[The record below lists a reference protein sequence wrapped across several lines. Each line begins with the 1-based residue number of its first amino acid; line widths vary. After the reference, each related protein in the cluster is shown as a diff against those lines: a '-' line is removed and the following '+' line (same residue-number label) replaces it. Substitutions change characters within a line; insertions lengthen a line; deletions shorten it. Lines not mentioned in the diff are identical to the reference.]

1 MNVKSMIV
9 GFLNAV
15 VASTGTYFLVPPP
28 GGVYAGDQM
37 YRHQAKGKRMYHRD
51 MMMLERLN
59 EADSDGDGKVTK
71 AEIKTK
77 QEANLA
83 KYDTNNDGQLS
94 LEEYKPLWI
103 KRHNRRIVRSFQF
116 LDANGNGQVS
126 DTEYKR
132 VIDWIVA
139 RMDRN
144 EDGVLSK
151 RELKPHHRKGSKRD

>member
-1 MNVKSMIV
+1 MNLKSMLV
-9 GFLNAV
+9 GFLIAV

-28 GGVYAGDQM
+28 GGAYAGDQM
-37 YRHQAKGKRMYHRD
+37 HHHQAKGKRMFHRD
-51 MMMLERLN
+51 MMMRERLN
-59 EADSDGDGKVTK
+59 EADSDGDGKATK

-103 KRHNRRIVRSFQF
+103 ERHNRRIVRSFQF

-126 DTEYKR
+126 DAEYKR

-144 EDGVLSK
+144 EDGVISK
-151 RELKPHHRKGSKRD
+151 DDLKRRHRRGS

>member
-1 MNVKSMIV
+1 MNLKSILV
-9 GFLNAV
+9 GFLIAV
-15 VASTGTYFLVPPP
+15 VAATGIYFLVPPP
-28 GGVYAGDQM
+28 GSAYAGDQM
-37 YRHQAKGKRMYHRD
+37 HHHQAKGKRMFHRD
-51 MMMLERLN
+51 MMMRERLN
-59 EADSDGDGKVTK
+59 EAYSDDDGKVTK

-103 KRHNRRIVRSFQF
+103 ERHNRRIVRAFQF

-126 DTEYKR
+126 DAEYKR

-139 RMDRN
+139 RLDRN
-144 EDGVLSK
+144 EDGVISK
-151 RELKPHHRKGSKRD
+151 DDLKRRHGRGS

>member
-1 MNVKSMIV
+1 MSNPKKRN
-9 GFLNAV
+9 LTTLAAT
-15 VASTGTYFLVPPP
+15 VALLTATAIGGTAF
-28 GGVYAGDQM
+28 AGKDC
-37 YRHQAKGKRMYHRD
+37 QAKGKRMFHRD
-51 MMMLERLN
+51 MMMRERLN

-103 KRHNRRIVRSFQF
+103 ERHNRRIVRSFQF

-126 DTEYKR
+126 DAEYKR

-144 EDGVLSK
+144 EDGVISK
-151 RELKPHHRKGSKRD
+151 DDLKRCHR

>member
-9 GFLNAV
+9 GFLIAV
-15 VASTGTYFLVPPP
+15 VASTGTYILVPPP
-28 GGVYAGDQM
+28 GDAYAGDQM
-37 YRHQAKGKRMYHRD
+37 HHHQAKGKWIFHRD
-51 MMMLERLN
+51 MMMSERLN
-59 EADSDGDGKVTK
+59 EADADGVGKITK

-83 KYDTNNDGQLS
+83 KYDTNNDGKLS

-103 KRHNRRIVRSFQF
+103 ERYNRRIVRSFQF
-116 LDANGNGQVS
+116 LDADGNGQVS

-144 EDGVLSK
+144 EDGVISK
-151 RELKPHHRKGSKRD
+151 DDLRRRHRRGS